1 MWQFFTIKVKV
12 KVQLSLSLIKYHDM
26 KLYGGVKVHSTHSW
40 HMNLM
45 EENGQIHTLA
55 SFPVRK
61 EPFVLTE

>member
-1 MWQFFTIKVKV
+1 
-12 KVQLSLSLIKYHDM
+12 
-26 KLYGGVKVHSTHSW
+26 
-40 HMNLM
+40 MNLM